1 MRLEAEE
8 GVRLDVF
15 LASRVADESRSSIA
29 KAIDAGAVTV
39 DGIERKASYKLSN
52 GEVIHFEPHQ
62 REVSGSIEAV
72 HMELSVPYE
81 DEYLLVVDKPAGLST
96 HPSPTSHEPT
106 LVNVL
111 LGRSTQLSDEA
122 GAYRPGIVHRLDKDT
137 SGLLVVA
144 KGNAVHRKL
153 QAAIQRREVER
164 SYWAWVRGTPAQTE
178 FTIRSHLG
186 RHPKDRKRQAVVAES
201 ASDARLA
208 VTHSKVLW
216 SRSGVTKLECRL
228 ETGRTHQIRVHLAAV
243 GLPILGDKTYG
254 VPHEGLGRQALH
266 AARISF
272 KHPVYGT
279 HVVVESPVPDDL
291 ASVD

>member
-15 LASRVADESRSSIA
+15 LASRIADESRSSIA
-29 KAIDAGAVTV
+29 KAIDAGTVTV

-62 REVSGSIEAV
+62 RGNSDSIEAV

-106 LVNVL
+106 LVNAL
-111 LGRSTQLSDEA
+111 LGRSTELSDEA

-144 KGNAVHRKL
+144 KGNVVHRKL
-153 QAAIQRREVER
+153 QAAIQRREVENGGPQFQR
-164 SYWAWVRGTPAQTE
+164 TPGKAEGEEPANPDTKSQGPVRDQEKNIESEGQPVKPAPYQ
-178 FTIRSHLG
+178 
-186 RHPKDRKRQAVVAES
+186 PAKDPTV
-201 ASDARLA
+201 DAGA
-208 VTHSKVLW
+208 IFE
-216 SRSGVTKLECRL
+216 KLE
-228 ETGRTHQIRVHLAAV
+228 QQAASEK
-243 GLPILGDKTYG
+243 GLQGEQVSDSGPQTTSKD
-254 VPHEGLGRQALH
+254 
-266 AARISF
+266 
-272 KHPVYGT
+272 
-279 HVVVESPVPDDL
+279 
-291 ASVD
+291 